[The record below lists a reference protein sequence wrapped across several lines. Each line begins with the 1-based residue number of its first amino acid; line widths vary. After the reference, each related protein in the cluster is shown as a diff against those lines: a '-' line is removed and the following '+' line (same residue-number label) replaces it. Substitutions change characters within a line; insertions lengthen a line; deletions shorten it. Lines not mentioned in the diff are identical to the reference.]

1 MNERIVPKSV
11 AQIGV
16 FPNEGPWKS
25 KSGGELNILFARH
38 LSFITGLFFEYDADE
53 LEKIPRDIRGLRM
66 YRMDNIPK
74 GGIGGNEF
82 HRIRQEIIIP
92 IKGRLVYE
100 CTDLFG
106 QKRDFDLTPKT
117 SIWLPPL
124 VMHTYQA
131 QEDNSSIVVIA
142 NTLYDAADKETWDTY
157 SLEEF
162 NNLQRKFQKSKFDTR
177 EAKNEINQWPFFRL
191 LF

>member
-1 MNERIVPKSV
+1 MPKSV

-16 FPNEGPWKS
+16 FPNEGPWKT
-25 KSGGELNILFARH
+25 KSGGELNVLFARH

-100 CTDLFG
+100 CADLFG

-162 NNLQRKFQKSKFDTR
+162 NNLQRKFQKSKFDTK
-177 EAKNEINQWPFFRL
+177 ETKNEINQWPFFRP

>member
-1 MNERIVPKSV
+1 MNKQIVPKAVSQLV
-11 AQIGV
+11 V
-16 FPNEGPWKS
+16 FPTEGPWKT

-38 LSFITGLFFEYDADE
+38 LSFINGLFFEYAAEE

-66 YRMDNIPK
+66 YRVDNIPK

-92 IKGRLVYE
+92 IKGRLAYE
-100 CTDLFG
+100 CEDLFSR
-106 QKRDFDLTPKT
+106 KRNFDLTPET

-124 VMHTYQA
+124 VMHTYEA
-131 QEDNSSIVVIA
+131 LENNNAIIVVA

-157 SLEEF
+157 SVRDF
-162 NNLQRKFQKSKFDTR
+162 YNLQKEFQKKR
-177 EAKNEINQWPFFRL
+177 EADVKEIKQWPFFRP